1 MRGRTKK
8 MFANI
13 LMLSIILFAVWTL
26 LSGKFEVK
34 FLLIGLFSSIIISA
48 VCLPFL
54 IIKNHNTAKE
64 YFLFSINY
72 LKFIPY
78 CFWLLI
84 EIFKASYDVI
94 KETLKPQ
101 LDYEPRVVSF
111 AMPYE
116 NPLASVLLAHSIIL
130 TPGTITN
137 GVDENGV
144 YEVHALIKSAAEGI
158 YSGVMQNKIAKLF
171 KETCEFVPM
180 RHLEVTDIDDL
191 SKGDY

>member
-1 MRGRTKK
+1 MRGRTKQ
-8 MFANI
+8 MLTNI
-13 LMLSIILFAVWTL
+13 LMLSVILFAIWTL
-26 LSGKFEVK
+26 LSGKFETK

-54 IIKNHNTAKE
+54 IIENHHTGKE
-64 YFLFSINY
+64 YFLFNINY

-78 CFWLLI
+78 CVWLLI
-84 EIFKASYDVI
+84 EIFKASFDVI

-130 TPGTITN
+130 TPGTITI
-137 GVDENGV
+137 GVDNNGV
-144 YEVHALIKSAAEGI
+144 YEVHALNKSAAEGI
-158 YSGVMQNKIAKLF
+158 YSGVMQKKIAKLF
-171 KETCEFVPM
+171 KEECEFVPL

>member
-1 MRGRTKK
+1 MRGRTNH
-8 MFANI
+8 MISNI

-34 FLLIGLFSSIIISA
+34 FMLIGLLSSVITSA

-54 IIKNHNTAKE
+54 IIKNQDTGKE
-64 YFLFSINY
+64 YFLFNINY

-84 EIFKASYDVI
+84 EIFKASFDVC

-101 LDYEPRVVSF
+101 LNYEPRVVSF

-130 TPGTITN
+130 TPGTITI

-144 YEVHALIKSAAEGI
+144 YEVHALNKGAAEGI
-158 YSGVMQNKIAKLF
+158 YSGVMQKKIANLF
-171 KETCEFVPM
+171 KEDCEFVPL